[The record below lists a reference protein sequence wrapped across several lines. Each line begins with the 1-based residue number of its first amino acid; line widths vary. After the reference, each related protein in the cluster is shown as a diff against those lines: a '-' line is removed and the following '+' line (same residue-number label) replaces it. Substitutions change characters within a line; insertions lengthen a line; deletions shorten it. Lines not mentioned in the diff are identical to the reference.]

1 MASKKSETVQATA
14 EQQMQ
19 TVEQA
24 PAAGAIDIYGAYGG
38 KTGFENVTSADL
50 KTPFIKQLQPLS
62 PQVTDGFPGAV
73 PGAFFNSSTEEVIS
87 MAEGFVCIPLGKKHH
102 FVEWRPRENGG
113 GFVASHAPG
122 SPAVLGALQHPD
134 PKQKNKKVLPAADG
148 NGFND
153 LIESHDVFVM
163 LLDPTGR
170 KPTGDT
176 AIFSFTSTKIK
187 VCRDW
192 WNKMY
197 TMKPRARL
205 FAVRAKITGFKD
217 PRQNKGAFWN
227 VKVSPYP
234 VEGDWKA
241 SLVDPVTEKP
251 LLDTAFALFEMY
263 EGGGVKPDYD
273 KVDSTEAA
281 GESDVPF

>member
-1 MASKKSETVQATA
+1 MASKKSETAATA

-19 TVEQA
+19 TVQNA
-24 PAAGAIDIYGAYGG
+24 PAPGAISAYGAYGT
-38 KTGFENVTSADL
+38 KTGFETVTSADL

-62 PQVTDGFPGAV
+62 PQVTDGFPGAT
-73 PGAFFNSSTEEVIS
+73 PGAFFNSASEEVIP
-87 MAEGFVCIPLGKKHH
+87 MLEGFLVVPLGKKHH
-102 FVEWRPRENGG
+102 FVEWRPRESGG

-122 SPAVLGALQHPD
+122 SPAVLAAQPHPD
-134 PKQKNKKVLPAADG
+134 PKKKHLRVLQAPDG
-148 NGFND
+148 SLND

-163 LLDPTGR
+163 LLDKEGKR
-170 KPTGDT
+170 PTGDT

-187 VCRDW
+187 ACRDW
-192 WNKMY
+192 WSKMY
-197 TMKPRARL
+197 MVKPRSPL
-205 FAVRAKITGFKD
+205 FAFRAKIAGYKD

-241 SLVDPVTEKP
+241 SLIDPVQEKE
-251 LLDTAFALFEMY
+251 LLDTSFALFEMY

-281 GESDVPF
+281 GGSEADVPF

>member
-1 MASKKSETVQATA
+1 MASKKQEAVAESAAQQIQTVQN
-14 EQQMQ
+14 
-19 TVEQA
+19 A
-24 PAAGAIDIYGAYGG
+24 PAAGAIDVYGAYGT

-50 KTPFIKQLQPLS
+50 KTPFLKQLQPLS
-62 PQVTDGFPGAV
+62 PQVTDGLPGAT
-73 PGAFFNSSTEEVIS
+73 PGAFYNSSTEEVIG
-87 MAEGFVCIPLGKKHH
+87 MTEGFVFIPLGKKHH
-102 FVEWRPRENGG
+102 FVEWRPRESGG

-122 SPAVLGALQHPD
+122 SPVVLGAQPHPD
-134 PKQKNKKVLPAADG
+134 PKKKHKVLPAADG

-153 LIESHDVFVM
+153 LIESHDVFLM
-163 LLDPTGR
+163 LLDKTGTHPTGE
-170 KPTGDT
+170 T

-187 VCRDW
+187 VVRDL

-205 FAVRAKITGFKD
+205 FAVRAKLTGFKD

-227 VKVSPYP
+227 VKITPHP

-241 SLVDPVTEKP
+241 SLVDPVQEKE

-263 EGGGVKPDYD
+263 EGGGVKPDYE